1 MRARASKSSS
11 LERDLAGR
19 PLVLAALLFGL
30 GVWIGPLSP
39 QAPGVALVVAL
50 SLSTMALAG
59 SRRAPIL
66 SFALV
71 SLASALWG
79 VGLSQRQA
87 AIELPADLAAEE
99 VVEGRVVAVS
109 PPRENRTRVHLRV
122 HRVIRGEAFF
132 DARFG
137 VWLSLDGAPSLYV
150 GDSVRARVRLRKPR
164 GPTNPGQRD
173 RRGEDQAQGIAFL
186 ARPVRG
192 QWSAIGFPPPPARFQ
207 RDYRERFA
215 ELCAR
220 AIDEGNAARLVR
232 TLGLGDRA
240 ALPEETLSDFRDTG
254 LAHLLSVSGLHVGV
268 VALGLCRLLRWL
280 LTRFSALTL
289 RCDVPRLAALLTV
302 PMCWLYVFL
311 SGAEVPAV
319 RSGVMVSALFLA
331 RVLGRDDDAPSAL
344 CLAALVILA
353 RDPAALRSISFQL
366 SFVAVASLMLG
377 TRPLNEWLSR
387 RLSLDE
393 SDERSRLLRCAR
405 WLCATLAATA
415 IASLATA
422 PLVARAFGQT
432 SIVAVLANL
441 VALPLGSAL
450 TVLSACAALAMSL
463 CEPIAALLLC
473 LCDPLAALL
482 LEITRLFASLPWA
495 SLDVSPPTGAV
506 VAAAYACLLAL
517 WLWPRS
523 RRAGML
529 SACIGAL
536 GLVVFAGLPWMA
548 RHMDRSLR
556 VTFFDIGQGDAALV
570 RFPDGQ
576 TMLIDGGGDPE
587 GRWRVGERVL
597 VPALRALGV
606 ERLDI
611 AMLSHPH
618 PDHANGLI
626 ESAAALRP
634 REIWIARGQT
644 QVPGGLSRALV
655 DAAPKAQIV
664 ELAAGDRRE
673 LSGVEV
679 AILHPPPNAPHLGEN
694 DASLSARLSLG
705 EISFLFTGDIEA
717 LGEQALLSAGRDLRA
732 TVLKAPHHGSRTSST
747 PEFVAATS
755 PGHVVFSCGRDNRFG
770 FPHAEIVARY
780 ESRGSAIHRTD
791 RDGAITFVTDGQSL
805 NVLKSFVAEQ

>member
-1 MRARASKSSS
+1 MRAHASKSSP

-19 PLVLAALLFGL
+19 PLVLAAFFFGL
-30 GVWIGPLSP
+30 GIWLGPLSP
-39 QAPGVALVVAL
+39 QAPGCALAVALT
-50 SLSTMALAG
+50 LSTIGFAG

-66 SFALV
+66 SFAIV

-79 VGLSQRQA
+79 VGFAQRQA
-87 AIELPADLAAEE
+87 SIEVPADLADEE

-109 PPRENRTRVHLRV
+109 PPREERTRVHLRV
-122 HRVIRGEAFF
+122 HRVLRGESIL

-137 VWLSLDGAPSLYV
+137 VWLSLDGAPSIYV
-150 GDSVRARVRLRKPR
+150 GDWLRARTRLRKPR

-192 QWSAIGFPPPPARFQ
+192 QWSAIGLPPTAARFQ

-215 ELCAR
+215 DLCAR
-220 AIDEGNAARLVR
+220 AIDGENAARLVR

-268 VALGLCRLLRWL
+268 VALGLYRLLRWL
-280 LTRFSALTL
+280 FTRSSALTL
-289 RCDVPRLAALLTV
+289 RCDVPRLVALLTL

-319 RSGVMVSALFLA
+319 RAGVMVSALSLA
-331 RVLGRDDDAPSAL
+331 RLLGRDDDAPSAL

-377 TRPLNEWLSR
+377 TRPLDAWMSR

-405 WLCATLAATA
+405 WLCASLAATS

-422 PLVARAFGQT
+422 PLVAQAFGQT
-432 SIVAVLANL
+432 SLVAVLANL

-463 CEPIAALLLC
+463 CEPLAALVLC
-473 LCDPLAALL
+473 LCEPLAALL
-482 LEITRLFASLPWA
+482 LFITRCFASLPWA
-495 SLDVSPPTGAV
+495 SLDVSPPSVAV

-517 WLWPRS
+517 WLWSRS
-523 RRAGML
+523 RRAGVFL
-529 SACIGAL
+529 ACLGAS
-536 GLVVFAGLPWMA
+536 GLIAFALLPWMA
-548 RHMDRSLR
+548 RQMDRSLR
-556 VTFFDIGQGDAALV
+556 VTFFDIGQGDAALI

-576 TMLIDGGGDPE
+576 TMLIDGGGDSE

-626 ESAAALRP
+626 ESAEALRP
-634 REIWIARGQT
+634 REIWIAGGQK
-644 QVPGGLSRALV
+644 QAPGGLSRALI
-655 DAAPKAQIV
+655 DAAPNAQII
-664 ELAAGDRRE
+664 ELAAGDRRQ

-679 AILHPPPNAPHLGEN
+679 AILHPPKSAPRLEEN

-705 EISFLFTGDIEA
+705 TVSFLFTGDIEA
-717 LGEQALLSAGRDLRA
+717 MGEQALLSANRELRA

-747 PEFVAATS
+747 PDFVAATS
-755 PGHVVFSCGRDNRFG
+755 PGHVVFSCGRNNRFG
-770 FPHAEIVARY
+770 FPHAEVVARY
-780 ESRGSAIHRTD
+780 ASQGSAIHRTD
-791 RDGAITFVTDGQSL
+791 LDGAITFVTDGQSL
-805 NVLKSFVAEQ
+805 SVLKPFAAER